1 MIELAQKNDCTGC
14 SACYAACAKG
24 AISMAPDAEGFLH
37 PIIDSAKCVNC
48 GLCAKA
54 CPVLVRPAPRK
65 PLAIF
70 AAKANDDELRMRSSS
85 GGVFSLLARSV
96 IVDGGIVFGASF
108 DHNDRR
114 VIHKS
119 AENEEEL
126 DDLRGS
132 KYAQSDMGE
141 TFKRVKTEL
150 TKSRKVLFSGTPCQV
165 AGLKLFLGKEYDNL
179 LLVDVICHAAPS
191 PLAWR
196 KFLEKR
202 LAVAYTDRV
211 GGLRD
216 IMRISFRRKN
226 CGWKRFSLSIRF
238 ANDNEYLKDLTED
251 TFLRGFLS
259 ELYNRPSCHACK
271 CRELRSGSDL
281 TIADYWRVHEK
292 FPQMDDDKGT
302 SLILVNTDK
311 GEKYWRDINA
321 ALTVVTSDYDDALR
335 INPALIKS
343 SQPHKNRKRFFG
355 SIKDSDFDELTNRLL
370 IRPLWRKVGSRIKRG
385 LLKVV
390 RGLGLVVLCVNCDVN
405 LLCKF
410 TELM

>member
-24 AISMAPDAEGFLH
+24 AISMTPDAEGFLH

-48 GLCAKA
+48 GLCVKT

-65 PLAIF
+65 PLAVF
-70 AAKANDDELRMRSSS
+70 AAKANDDDLRMRSSS
-85 GGVFSLLARSV
+85 GGVFSLLARAV
-96 IVDGGIVFGASF
+96 IADGGIVFGAGF
-108 DHNDRR
+108 DHNDWR

-132 KYAQSDMGE
+132 KYVQSDMGE
-141 TFKRVKTEL
+141 TYKRVKTEL
-150 TKSRKVLFSGTPCQV
+150 TKNRKVLFSGIPCQV

-202 LAVAYTDRV
+202 LAVAYTDRA

-226 CGWKRFSLSIRF
+226 CAWKRYSLSLRF

-311 GEKYWRDINA
+311 GEKYWSDINA
-321 ALTVVTSDYDDALR
+321 ALTVVASDYDDAVR
-335 INPALIKS
+335 INPAILRS
-343 SQPHKNRKRFFG
+343 SPPHNKRHRFFELLH
-355 SIKDSDFDELTNRLL
+355 KRDFDKLVVQLL
-370 IRPLWRKVGSRIKRG
+370 KRPLWRRAVSKIKRI
-385 LLKVV
+385 
-390 RGLGLVVLCVNCDVN
+390 
-405 LLCKF
+405 CKRIIGK
-410 TELM
+410 

>member
-14 SACYAACAKG
+14 SACYAACARG
-24 AISMAPDAEGFLH
+24 AILMVSDAEGFSH
-37 PIIDSAKCVNC
+37 PQIDSAKCVNC

-85 GGVFSLLARSV
+85 GGVFSLLARAV
-96 IVDGGIVFGASF
+96 IAEGGIVFGAGF
-108 DHNDRR
+108 DHNDWRI
-114 VIHKS
+114 IHKS
-119 AENEEEL
+119 AENEGEL

-132 KYAQSDMGE
+132 KYVQSDMGE
-141 TFKRVKTEL
+141 TYKRVRVEL
-150 TKSRKVLFSGTPCQV
+150 AKNRKVLFSGTPCQV
-165 AGLKLFLGKEYDNL
+165 SGLKLFLGKEYDNL

-202 LAVAYTDRV
+202 LATAYSNGV
-211 GGLRD
+211 GGFRD
-216 IMRISFRRKN
+216 VIRISFRRKN
-226 CGWKRFSLSIRF
+226 CGWKRFLLSLRF

-259 ELYNRPSCHACK
+259 ELYNRPSCHACM
-271 CRELRSGSDL
+271 CRELRSGADL

-321 ALTVVTSDYDDALR
+321 ALTVVTSDYDDAVR
-335 INPALIKS
+335 INPSLLRS
-343 SQPHKNRKRFFG
+343 SPPHNNRQRFFALLH
-355 SIKDSDFDELTNRLL
+355 KRDFDKLVVQLL
-370 IRPLWRKVGSRIKRG
+370 KRPLWRRVASKIKRI
-385 LLKVV
+385 
-390 RGLGLVVLCVNCDVN
+390 
-405 LLCKF
+405 CKRIIGK
-410 TELM
+410 

>member
-1 MIELAQKNDCTGC
+1 MISLAAYTDCTGC

-24 AISMAPDAEGFLH
+24 AISMTPDSEGFLR
-37 PIIDSAKCVNC
+37 PVIDSAKCVNC
-48 GLCAKA
+48 GLCVEAS
-54 CPVLVRPAPRK
+54 PVLVRPAPRK
-65 PLAIF
+65 PLSVF

-85 GGVFSLLARSV
+85 GGVFSILARSV
-96 IVDGGIVFGASF
+96 IAEGGIVFGAGF
-108 DHNDRR
+108 DHNDWR

-126 DDLRGS
+126 EDLRGS
-132 KYAQSDMGE
+132 KYVQSDMGE
-141 TFKRVKTEL
+141 TFKRVRAEL
-150 TKSRKVLFSGTPCQV
+150 TKNRKVLFSGTPCQV

-179 LLVDVICHAAPS
+179 LLVEVICHATPS

-202 LAVAYTDRV
+202 LAVAYTDRA
-211 GGLRD
+211 GGFRD
-216 IMRISFRRKN
+216 IMRISSRRKN
-226 CGWKRFSLSIRF
+226 CGWKRFSLSLRF

-271 CRELRSGSDL
+271 SRELRSGADL

-311 GEKYWRDINA
+311 GEKYWSDISA
-321 ALTVVTSDYDDALR
+321 ALTVVSSDYDDAVR
-335 INPALIKS
+335 INPALVKS
-343 SQPHKNRKRFFG
+343 PVPHRNRARFFNVAC
-355 SIKDSDFDELTNRLL
+355 KAKDFDVIAVKLLMLPVMNR
-370 IRPLWRKVGSRIKRG
+370 IKARIKRI
-385 LLKVV
+385 LK
-390 RGLGLVVLCVNCDVN
+390 RALG
-405 LLCKF
+405 K
-410 TELM
+410 